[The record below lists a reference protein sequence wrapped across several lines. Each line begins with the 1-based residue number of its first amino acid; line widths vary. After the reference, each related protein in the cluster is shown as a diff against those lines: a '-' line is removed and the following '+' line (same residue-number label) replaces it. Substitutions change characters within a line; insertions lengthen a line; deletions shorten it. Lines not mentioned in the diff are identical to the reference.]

1 MIKTA
6 GKILIGLAT
15 IMGATG
21 IIAMLIGED
30 ESVGN
35 YNGYDYDDDYDDYDY
50 DYDDYDDYDDEYYYM
65 WNDIG
70 DIIY

>member
-35 YNGYDYDDDYDDYDY
+35 YNGYDYDDDYD
-50 DYDDYDDYDDEYYYM
+50 YDDEYYYM

>member
-1 MIKTA
+1 MVEKIQKA

-35 YNGYDYDDDYDDYDY
+35 NNGYDYDDDYDY
-50 DYDDYDDYDDEYYYM
+50 YDDYDDEDYYM